1 MGKNEFF
8 KSIFRL
14 LTQSYSDVQSEINK
28 INISRVILVSVI
40 SIFVHIIHIL
50 FFKLMK
56 VDDSLTKSLWQ
67 QGIILSHSIGVGL
80 GCIFWI
86 ISYSIH
92 RNKLYES
99 KLTQSFQLLIYLTY
113 MVFGIMIC
121 TIDQYVTNAIS
132 PFTMATVALSS
143 IFLVPPLKV
152 TIIYVIAYILFY
164 LSLSLVQVDPAML
177 LSARSN
183 GLTTIGIGL
192 TVSWS
197 LWFAIIGNIRK
208 QRIIE
213 NQTNELEKKNE
224 ELYQLN
230 QIKND
235 FIGMVSHDLKNPIG
249 NVQNLSELIL
259 EEKNLDAHTVKL
271 TRMIFDTSIQMN
283 GLVKELLDVHS
294 IETHFDSAPK
304 HPCDLNLILTSVIDS
319 LEQQVKLKNQQFKES
334 IIGENFLCDGDQK
347 LFRAIFENL
356 ISNAV
361 KYSPQGM
368 EIYIHLISFDSL
380 IRLDV
385 IDQGKGI
392 PEEEQSKLFGQFS
405 KLSTKPTAGES
416 SHGLGLYIAKKLTLM
431 LGGQISFLSRPQIGS
446 RFRVEFPIQSR

>member
-14 LTQSYSDVQSEINK
+14 LTHSYSDVQSEINK

-99 KLTQSFQLLIYLTY
+99 KLTHSFQLLIYLTY

-259 EEKNLDAHTVKL
+259 EEKNLDAHTVDRK
-271 TRMIFDTSIQMN
+271 
-283 GLVKELLDVHS
+283 
-294 IETHFDSAPK
+294 
-304 HPCDLNLILTSVIDS
+304 SV
-319 LEQQVKLKNQQFKES
+319 V
-334 IIGENFLCDGDQK
+334 
-347 LFRAIFENL
+347 
-356 ISNAV
+356 
-361 KYSPQGM
+361 
-368 EIYIHLISFDSL
+368 
-380 IRLDV
+380 
-385 IDQGKGI
+385 
-392 PEEEQSKLFGQFS
+392 
-405 KLSTKPTAGES
+405 
-416 SHGLGLYIAKKLTLM
+416 
-431 LGGQISFLSRPQIGS
+431 
-446 RFRVEFPIQSR
+446 